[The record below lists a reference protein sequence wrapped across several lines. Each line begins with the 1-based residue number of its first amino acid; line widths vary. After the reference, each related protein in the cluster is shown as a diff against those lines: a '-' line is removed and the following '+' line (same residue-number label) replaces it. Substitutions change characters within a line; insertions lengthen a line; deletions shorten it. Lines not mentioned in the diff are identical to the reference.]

1 MRALISTYDKTG
13 LDAFARGLADLEFQL
28 VASGG
33 TAGDTALRITPPLT
47 ITREEAQHGIELIR
61 EVTRA

>member
-1 MRALISTYDKTG
+1 VELHRPAGPVAHAALEKS
-13 LDAFARGLADLEFQL
+13 LL
-28 VASGG
+28 VG